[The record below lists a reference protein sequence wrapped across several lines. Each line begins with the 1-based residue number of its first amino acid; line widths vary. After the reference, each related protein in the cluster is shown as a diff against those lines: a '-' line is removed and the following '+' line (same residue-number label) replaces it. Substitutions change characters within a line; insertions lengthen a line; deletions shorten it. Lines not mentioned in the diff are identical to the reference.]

1 MAITKLVAG
10 TKGAAGNSTG
20 ADVAATVNG
29 LIDTVSGSTDPVQAS
44 ELLNYYPSAGQSLSI
59 GYTALE
65 NPPINTS
72 DLTDVYL
79 YNGVPAIAPASAEVI
94 TASDVSSVVSFNQ
107 PSRETHIYAMLETL
121 KEKVGGTWLVA
132 PFGRGGESIE
142 DLTKGTEPYL
152 NGEVMRDGAVAAATS
167 LSKAGVNIPFTTWIQ
182 GESDV
187 VNDVDWYNSELTAY
201 INYFNADYSTISG
214 GSTIPVFT
222 TQVGTSG
229 SVKFASNELDFSNE
243 NPLVTCAGPNWPISR
258 LFPSSTTDY
267 THLNAQGYIHLGNM
281 LEASIEQVVYRNNPT
296 YKPLQPESLNVTGS
310 AVALEM
316 HVPSGSLEMD
326 TATFPE
332 APMLGIKFI
341 YGSNFSSSSGTY
353 RKDGN
358 KLTLNY
364 DIGGQ
369 PIVVGSV
376 IEGGNTLTDN
386 STTDGIS
393 VPLINLKGSESLIK
407 SWEDWCCQFRIEVTK
422 EMGALDPETDN
433 VWTFGTP
440 TVDTTDSFVTIVG
453 TSSCYFLDGATYQVD
468 YDSAE
473 IDAGSARLWV
483 GDDSHTIA
491 VGGAS
496 LIMTRGATNRLRLQ
510 SGSGGF
516 TGRVKNLRITKL
528 S

>member
-1 MAITKLVAG
+1 MSLEKMVCG
-10 TKGAAGNSTG
+10 VNYSTELIKNNI
-20 ADVAATVNG
+20 NG
-29 LIDTVSGSTDPVQAS
+29 LIEEVTGSTEPVQAS

-65 NPPINTS
+65 NAPINTG
-72 DLTDVYL
+72 DLADVYL
-79 YNGVPAIAPASAEVI
+79 YNGVPAIAPGSTESI
-94 TASDVSSVVSFNQ
+94 TPTDVASVVSFNQ
-107 PSRETHIYAMLETL
+107 PTRETHIYAMLETL

-187 VNDVDWYNSELTAY
+187 VNNVDWYNSELTAY
-201 INYFNADYSTISG
+201 INYFNDDYASISG

-229 SVKFASNELDFSNE
+229 SVKFAANELDFSNQ

-258 LFPSSTTDY
+258 LYPSSTTDY

-281 LEASIEQVVYRNNPT
+281 LEASIEQVVYRDNPS
-296 YKPLQPESLNVTGS
+296 YRPLQPEKVSITGS
-310 AVALEM
+310 AVSLNM
-316 HVPSGSLEMD
+316 HVPTGSLEID
-326 TATFPE
+326 TTTFPE
-332 APMLGIKFI
+332 APMLGIKYI
-341 YGSNFSSSSGTY
+341 YGGSFSTSAGTY
-353 RKDGN
+353 RKEGN
-358 KLTLNY
+358 KLVLNY
-364 DIGGQ
+364 NMSGL
-369 PIVVGSV
+369 PIVVGSI
-376 IEGGNTLTDN
+376 IEGGNTLTDD

-393 VPLINLKGSESLIK
+393 VPLINLRGSDSLIK
-407 SWEDWCCQFRIEVTK
+407 DWKDWCCQFRIEVTK

-440 TVDTTDSFVTIVG
+440 TIDTTDSFVTIAG
-453 TSSCYFLDGATYQVD
+453 TSACYFLDGTTYQVD
-468 YDSAE
+468 YDSAD
-473 IDAGSARLWV
+473 ITSGTARLWV
-483 GDDSHTIA
+483 GDESHTIDA
-491 VGGAS
+491 LGGS
-496 LIMTRGATNRLRLQ
+496 LIMTRGSSTRLRIQ
-510 SGSGGF
+510 SGNGGF
-516 TGRVKNLRITKL
+516 SGRVKNLTIKKL

>member
-1 MAITKLVAG
+1 MPYPNVINLG
-10 TKGAAGNSTG
+10 
-20 ADVAATVNG
+20 
-29 LIDTVSGSTDPVQAS
+29 SGSSGESEPQIIPAS
-44 ELLNYYPSAGQSLSI
+44 PLLNYYPSAGQSLSI

-65 NPPINTS
+65 NAPINTG

-79 YNGVPAIAPASAEVI
+79 YNGVPAIAPGSTEAI
-94 TASDVSSVVSFNQ
+94 TPTDVASVVSFNQ
-107 PSRETHIYAMLETL
+107 PTRETHIYSMLETL

-167 LSKAGVNIPFTTWIQ
+167 LSKTGVNIPFTTWIQ

-201 INYFNADYSTISG
+201 VNYFNADYLSISG

-229 SVKFASNELDFSNE
+229 SVKFAANELDFSNE

-258 LFPSSTTDY
+258 LFPSATTDY

-281 LEASIEQVVYRNNPT
+281 IEASVEQVVYRNNPA
-296 YKPLQPESLNVTGS
+296 YKPLQPESVKVTGS
-310 AVALEM
+310 AAALDM
-316 HVPSGSLEMD
+316 HVPSGLLEID
-326 TATFPE
+326 TTTFPE

-341 YGSNFSSSSGTY
+341 YGSSFSTSNGNY

-407 SWEDWCCQFRIEVTK
+407 NWEDWCCQFRIVVTK

-440 TVDTTDSFVTIVG
+440 TIDTTDSFTDVAG
-453 TSSCYFLDGATYQVD
+453 SSSCYFLDGATYQVS

-473 IDAGSARLWV
+473 ITSGSARIWV
-483 GDDSHTIA
+483 GGENHTVVA
-491 VGGAS
+491 DGAS
-496 LIMTRGATNRLRLQ
+496 VVLTRGTQTRLKIQ

-528 S
+528 T